1 MFQHNALNDHQIE
14 KIIAAHGV
22 MMKRFGYLDEYNQ
35 LVDFEFIRCYAVYRR
50 KCPEEHMIKTLL

>member
-35 LVDFEFIRCYAVYRR
+35 LVDFE
-50 KCPEEHMIKTLL
+50 